1 MGIVDL
7 IGFKWKLNK
16 PFLTRTEQQILK
28 KLRASGRL
36 SSFRVTECER
46 VLATG
51 ERCSNEVPIILDD
64 ETKKPLKR
72 FCSERCFNLTEQ
84 DNEDEDDGD
93 DTEDNDA

>member
-16 PFLTRTEQQILK
+16 PFLTKTEGQILK

-36 SSFRVTECER
+36 SSFRVSECE
-46 VLATG
+46 AEG
-51 ERCSNEVPIILDD
+51 CANEVPIILDD
-64 ETKKPLKR
+64 AKKPIKR
-72 FCSERCFNLTEQ
+72 FCSERCFKSIEQ
-84 DNEDEDDGD
+84 EDDEDDGD